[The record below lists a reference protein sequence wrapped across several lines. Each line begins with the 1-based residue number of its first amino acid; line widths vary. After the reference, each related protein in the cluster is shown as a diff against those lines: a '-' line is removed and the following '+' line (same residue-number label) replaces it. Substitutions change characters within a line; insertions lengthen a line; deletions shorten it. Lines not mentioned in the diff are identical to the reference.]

1 MVEQDLINL
10 DLDLIQMG
18 LGGEDSWWAQPL
30 EKYQIEPKTFEYFFI
45 LTPIN
50 TRDNPIELYRNAI
63 LP

>member
-1 MVEQDLINL
+1 
-10 DLDLIQMG
+10 LDLIQMG

-50 TRDNPIELYRNAI
+50 KRDNPIELYRNAI